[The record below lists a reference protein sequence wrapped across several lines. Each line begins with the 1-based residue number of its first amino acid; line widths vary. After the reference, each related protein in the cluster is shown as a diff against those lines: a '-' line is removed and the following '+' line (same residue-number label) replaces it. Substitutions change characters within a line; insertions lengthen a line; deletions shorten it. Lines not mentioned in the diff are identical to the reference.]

1 MTSEQVEFQ
10 NGDVRLSGTLSVP
23 DSSKGCVL
31 LIHGSGPLDRDANT
45 KAAKLNIFNTF
56 ASELFE
62 AGFASFRYDKR
73 GIGASGGDYY
83 KASQS
88 DLVAD
93 GQAALDL
100 LQSRGVGPIFICGHS
115 EGTAL
120 SPMIAEGNEV
130 AGQILLCPYA
140 ATGREIMMAQ
150 AERAD
155 RDLANLTGF
164 SGIVVRGLSAVFGRP
179 MTMQKRLFK
188 KVESSDRA
196 TFWMMGGKVNAAW
209 LREFMNADP
218 KVVHARSNL
227 PTLVVVA
234 NRDVQCP
241 PSDGRVISQFYK
253 GSDLVELDDLSHLL
267 RHTTVSEMA
276 DYQRQIGE
284 DIDTRVASTMNNW
297 LANRV

>member
-45 KAAKLNIFNTF
+45 KTAKLNIFSTF
-56 ASELFE
+56 AAELFE

-83 KASQS
+83 EASQS

-93 GQAALDL
+93 GRAALEFIKSRDL
-100 LQSRGVGPIFICGHS
+100 GPNFICGHS

-120 SPMIAEGNEV
+120 SPMIAEGYNA

-140 ATGREIMMAQ
+140 ATGRKIMMAQ

-155 RDLANLTGF
+155 RVLANLTGF
-164 SGIVVRGLSAVFGRP
+164 SGTVARGLSALFGRP
-179 MTMQKRLFK
+179 TVMQQRLFK

-196 TFWMMGGKVNAAW
+196 TFRMMGGKVNAAW

-218 KVVHARSNL
+218 KDAHAQCNL

-241 PSDGRVISQFYK
+241 PPDGRVISQLYE
-253 GSDLVELDDLSHLL
+253 DAELVELDDLSHLL

-284 DIDTRVASTMNNW
+284 DIDTRVASTMNDW